1 MKIFFMCTHANQG
14 TGYARSANKF
24 TNDLAA
30 QGHDVV
36 YFAFQN
42 YQNQAI
48 VDRFI
53 DPRIRFIDAVVE
65 DPDSPK
71 GFGDNAIVP
80 SFEKEK
86 PDVLFLYNDLPVSY
100 AILNL
105 IPPGNYKIFL
115 YIDLV
120 YPWEDVAQLD
130 YLRSRVDQ
138 CFVFLNCWKVHLV
151 KDLGWSEDKVHVF
164 KLGVDP
170 IPEIKG
176 AKEKLGFENDDFV
189 ILNLNRN
196 SYRKQW
202 STTISAFLEFLKMN
216 EFAHDI
222 KLMCGCLMVTEDGYD
237 IRNLIATECRRMKI
251 EPEMILTNHI
261 FMNPNPLVSPDSY
274 IHLLYNGCDVG
285 LNTCCGEGFGLT
297 NAEHSTLGKMQIV
310 SAVPALKEIL
320 PGALLVEP
328 KCWTHMSRFEKHGG
342 MIALFDHMDF
352 AAAMNIAY
360 QNRKTPVQV
369 MEFPWDY
376 SLFRKVVGAK

>member
-1 MKIFFMCTHANQG
+1 M
-14 TGYARSANKF
+14 
-24 TNDLAA
+24 AA

-42 YQNQAI
+42 YPNQAI
-48 VDRFI
+48 SDRFI
-53 DPRIRFIDAVVE
+53 DPRIRFIDAIVE

-86 PDVLFLYNDLPVSY
+86 PDILFLYNDLPVSF
-100 AILNL
+100 AIINL
-105 IPPGNYKIFL
+105 IPPGNYKTMV

-120 YPWEDVAQLD
+120 YPWEDVIQLD
-130 YLRSRVDQ
+130 YLKSRVDHW
-138 CFVFLNCWKVHLV
+138 FVFLDYWKYHLV
-151 KDLGWSEDKVHVF
+151 EEIGFDNDKVTVV

-170 IPEIKG
+170 VPQITG
-176 AKEKLGFENDDFV
+176 AKELLGLDSGDFIV
-189 ILNLNRN
+189 LNLNRN

-202 STTISAFLEFLKMN
+202 STTITAFLEFLKMN

-237 IRNLIATECRRMKI
+237 IRMLITTECRRMNI
-251 EPEMILTNHI
+251 SAEMILTNHI

-274 IHLLYNGCDVG
+274 IHLLYNACDVG

-297 NAEHSTLGKMQIV
+297 NAEHSTLGKMQVV

-320 PGALLVEP
+320 PDSILVEP
-328 KCWTHMSRFEKHGG
+328 KAWTHMSRFEKHGG
-342 MIALFDHMDF
+342 MIALFDASDF
-352 AAAMNIAY
+352 ARALQKAY
-360 QNRKTPVQV
+360 ESRNEPVPV
-369 MEFPWDY
+369 MEFPWDL
-376 SLFRKVVGAK
+376 SLLCKTIDAK